1 MEAKGIIA
9 LMGSGELTSTMVEV
23 HKSLLSGLVVAPQ
36 AVFLDTPAGF
46 QLNVDQLSERAADY
60 FRKRVGADMRTASL
74 KSNDVPPPEAE
85 EAYRALRGAGYVLV
99 GPGSPTYAVQQ
110 WRETPVP
117 EILQERIRS
126 GGCLVAASA
135 AALTVGRFTLPV
147 YEIYKVG
154 ADLYWEKGLDILG
167 RFGLDLVVI
176 PHWNNAEGGTHDT
189 RFCYMGESRFRRLE
203 DMLPEGLG
211 VLGLDEHTACLID
224 LATDEARVAGIGR
237 VTLRRAGREASFAK
251 GDRFPLD
258 VLRKFLS
265 EESGKPLTEGSRKAA
280 AGPPGIDREAPSE
293 PKAAPEP
300 ADSFWD
306 RIHILEAD
314 FQEVLERHDSAA
326 GSHALLE
333 LDRLIW
339 EAQQARENPE
349 DISQAR
355 EILREFIVYL
365 GQPEKPEP
373 EDAAPKVAPLV
384 EALLA
389 RREDLRR
396 EGHWDQADAVR
407 DVLQAAGVDITDTP
421 QGPSWEMINRE
432 GS

>member
-23 HKSLLSGLVVAPQ
+23 HKSLLSGLAVAPR

-46 QLNVDQLSERAADY
+46 QLNVSQLSERAEDY
-60 FRKRVGADMRTASL
+60 FRRRVGADMKTASL
-74 KSNDVPPPEAE
+74 KASDVPPPEAE
-85 EAYRALRGAGYVLV
+85 EAYHTLREAGYVLV

-110 WRETPVP
+110 WRETVVP

-154 ADLYWEKGLDILG
+154 SELYWEEGLDILG
-167 RFGLDLVVI
+167 RFGFDLVVI

-203 DMLPEGLG
+203 NLLPEELG

-224 LATDEARVAGIGR
+224 LAADEAWVAGIGR
-237 VTLRRAGREASFAK
+237 VTLRRGGREISFAK
-251 GDRFPLD
+251 GDRFPLE
-258 VLRKFLS
+258 VLRAPLA
-265 EESGKPLTEGSRKAA
+265 EEAGKSHSIPNGPSSD
-280 AGPPGIDREAPSE
+280 AGQE
-293 PKAAPEP
+293 PKVAAPA

-306 RIHILEAD
+306 RIHGLESD
-314 FQEVLERHDSAA
+314 FQAGLERQDGAA

-349 DISQAR
+349 DVSQAR
-355 EILREFIVYL
+355 EILRELIVYL
-365 GQPEKPEP
+365 GQHGKAGTRGMPQKM
-373 EDAAPKVAPLV
+373 APLV

-389 RREDLRR
+389 RREELRH

-407 DVLQAAGVDITDTP
+407 DVLQAAGVGITDTP
-421 QGPSWEMINRE
+421 QGPRWDLSTEE
-432 GS
+432 S

>member
-9 LMGSGELTSTMVEV
+9 LMGSGELTSTMVEI
-23 HKSLLSGLVVAPQ
+23 HKSLLSGLAVAPR

-46 QLNVDQLSERAADY
+46 QLNVNQLSDRAGDY
-60 FRKRVGADMRTASL
+60 FGKRVGTDMRTASL
-74 KSNDVPPPEAE
+74 KSKDVPPSEAE
-85 EAYRALRGAGYVLV
+85 EAYQALRGAGYVLV

-110 WRETPVP
+110 WRETLVP
-117 EILQERIRS
+117 EILLERIRS

-154 ADLYWEKGLDILG
+154 SELYWEEGLDILG

-189 RFCYMGESRFRRLE
+189 RFCYMGESRFRSLE
-203 DMLPEGLG
+203 DLLPEELG
-211 VLGLDEHTACLID
+211 ILGLDEHTACLID
-224 LATDEARVAGIGR
+224 LAADEARVAGIGR
-237 VTLRRAGREASFAK
+237 LTLRQAGREIIFAK
-251 GDRFPLD
+251 GDRFPLE
-258 VLRKFLS
+258 VLRT
-265 EESGKPLTEGSRKAA
+265 PLTEE
-280 AGPPGIDREAPSE
+280 AGKSHSVPNGPSSASGRE
-293 PKAAPEP
+293 PKVADPA

-306 RIHILEAD
+306 RIHGLESD
-314 FQEVLERHDSAA
+314 FQEGLERHDSAA

-339 EAQQARENPE
+339 EALQARENPE

-365 GQPEKPEP
+365 GQHAKSRP
-373 EDAAPKVAPLV
+373 EDLAPKMAPLV
-384 EALLA
+384 EALLS
-389 RREDLRR
+389 RREELRR
-396 EGHWDQADAVR
+396 DGNWEQADEVR
-407 DVLQAAGVDITDTP
+407 DVLQAAGVTITDTA
-421 QGPSWEMINRE
+421 QGPRWEMTIE
-432 GS
+432 

>member
-1 MEAKGIIA
+1 
-9 LMGSGELTSTMVEV
+9 
-23 HKSLLSGLVVAPQ
+23 
-36 AVFLDTPAGF
+36 
-46 QLNVDQLSERAADY
+46 
-60 FRKRVGADMRTASL
+60 
-74 KSNDVPPPEAE
+74 
-85 EAYRALRGAGYVLV
+85 
-99 GPGSPTYAVQQ
+99 VQQ

-135 AALTVGRFTLPV
+135 AALTVGRYTLPV
-147 YEIYKVG
+147 YEVYKVG
-154 ADLYWEKGLDILG
+154 RELYWEKGLDILG

-203 DMLPEGLG
+203 DMLPPELA

-224 LATDEARVAGIGR
+224 LAAGEVRVAGIGR
-237 VTLRRAGREASFAK
+237 VTLRRAGKEVSFGK
-251 GDRFPLD
+251 GDIFPLE
-258 VLRKFLS
+258 VLRTPLPEGARPARPLSQGGDGAALS
-265 EESGKPLTEGSRKAA
+265 EPGAA
-280 AGPPGIDREAPSE
+280 APS
-293 PKAAPEP
+293 
-300 ADSFWD
+300 ADAFWD
-306 RIHILEAD
+306 RIHGLEAS
-314 FQEVLERHDSAA
+314 FQAGLERQDSAA

-365 GQPEKPEP
+365 GQHVKSGP
-373 EDAAPKVAPLV
+373 EDAAHNRMAPLV

-389 RREDLRR
+389 RREELRQ
-396 EGHWDQADAVR
+396 EGNWERADTVR
-407 DVLQAAGVDITDTP
+407 NLLQASGVEVTDSP
-421 QGPSWEMINRE
+421 QGPSWDWISEE
-432 GS
+432 S

>member
-1 MEAKGIIA
+1 MEAKGKIV

-23 HKSLLSGLVVAPQ
+23 HKNLLSRLMVAPR

-46 QLNVDQLSERAADY
+46 QLNVNQLSERAEDY
-60 FRKRVGADMRTASL
+60 FRKRVGTDMQTASL
-74 KSNDVPPPEAE
+74 RSKDVPPPEAE
-85 EAYRALRGAGYVLV
+85 EAYQVLRGAGYVLV

-154 ADLYWEKGLDILG
+154 SELYWEEGLDILG
-167 RFGLDLVVI
+167 RFGFDLVVI

-189 RFCYMGESRFRRLE
+189 RFCYMGESRFDKLTA
-203 DMLPEGLG
+203 MLPADTA
-211 VLGLDEHTACLID
+211 VIGLDEHTACLID
-224 LATDEARVAGIGR
+224 LAADEARVAGIGR
-237 VTLRRAGREASFAK
+237 VFLRRAGREVRFAK
-251 GDRFPLD
+251 GDRFPLE
-258 VLRKFLS
+258 VLRT
-265 EESGKPLTEGSRKAA
+265 PLTEDAGKSGFGPNRPAGA
-280 AGPPGIDREAPSE
+280 AGQK
-293 PKAAPEP
+293 PKAPA

-306 RIHILEAD
+306 RIHGLEVD
-314 FQEVLERHDSAA
+314 FHAGLERHDGAS
-326 GSHALLE
+326 GSQALLE

-339 EAQQARENPE
+339 EAQQAKESPE

-355 EILREFIVYL
+355 EILRELIVYL
-365 GQPEKPEP
+365 GQHG
-373 EDAAPKVAPLV
+373 KVGPADVARKMAPLV

-396 EGHWDQADAVR
+396 EELWNQADEVR
-407 DVLQAAGVDITDTP
+407 AVLQAAGVDVTDTA
-421 QGPSWEMINRE
+421 QGPSWDLTSEE
-432 GS
+432 S